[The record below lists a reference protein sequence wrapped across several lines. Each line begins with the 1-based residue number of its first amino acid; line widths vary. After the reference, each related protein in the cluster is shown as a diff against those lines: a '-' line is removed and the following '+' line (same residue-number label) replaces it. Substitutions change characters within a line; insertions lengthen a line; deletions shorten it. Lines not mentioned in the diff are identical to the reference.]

1 MMTNQS
7 ERMLNWLKSEKNKD
21 EKQLELQKKHLAEQI
36 KKLNKN
42 DLFKKPKK
50 LTLWQK
56 IKTILL
62 GI

>member
-21 EKQLELQKKHLAEQI
+21 EKQLELQKKLLAEQI
-36 KKLNKN
+36 KKLNK
-42 DLFKKPKK
+42 DELFKKPKK
-50 LTLWQK
+50 PTLWQK

>member
-7 ERMLNWLKSEKNKD
+7 ERMLNWLKSEKHKD
-21 EKQLELQKKHLAEQI
+21 ERQLEVQKKIFAEQI
-36 KKLNKN
+36 KKLNK
-42 DLFKKPKK
+42 DELFKKPKE

-56 IKTILL
+56 IKMILL